1 MCPSDRRTFY
11 RTGTIGVLDAGAARH
26 LTVRLP
32 ASPAT
37 VVEASGHRAAV
48 PLSEPIL
55 RTVARE
61 ISAIQ
66 LEAETFRPPLL
77 TNWGCALRVVGYSS
91 GSFVKEGIAA
101 GTAIFQVQPKCWC
114 IKARPPPSWPNNV

>member
-66 LEAETFRPPLL
+66 LEAETFRPPPSYQL
-77 TNWGCALRVVGYSS
+77 GLRAPRSW
-91 GSFVKEGIAA
+91 SFVRFNCRRRDRGGHRNI
-101 GTAIFQVQPKCWC
+101 
-114 IKARPPPSWPNNV
+114 PSATEMLVH